1 MPKTLNMMLYTK
13 VTFCEE
19 MDSADSVPRGQEPN
33 VRHWNSALLL
43 SDPKIRLTCRE
54 ADEDKSVAVVL
65 PLAAKQ
71 QAVMASTAQPQ
82 PFLGAFAAAAIGASS
97 ILVGLAD

>member
-1 MPKTLNMMLYTK
+1 MPKNLNMMLYIK

-43 SDPKIRLTCRE
+43 SDPKIRLTCCE
-54 ADEDKSVAVVL
+54 ADEDRSVAVVL

-71 QAVMASTAQPQ
+71 QAVMQARRSPSPSWGHSQLLQ
-82 PFLGAFAAAAIGASS
+82 
-97 ILVGLAD
+97 